1 MQATGSSSSAW
12 GGRRAAAGHPSPYTL
27 QAFAIGNEDC
37 RVKGYAPNFVT
48 IAKAVRAAYPKLPLI
63 LGCEEQECSAGWP
76 VWNVRSA
83 LHEDSAACARL
94 VASTAPEARAH
105 RAAPPPQQHV
115 PRIRLHRGPNS
126 WLHAED
132 YRGVRR

>member
-63 LGCEEQECSAGWP
+63 LGCEEQDQMKDMVSRATNSA
-76 VWNVRSA
+76 RCQSRQ
-83 LHEDSAACARL
+83 SSC
-94 VASTAPEARAH
+94 
-105 RAAPPPQQHV
+105 
-115 PRIRLHRGPNS
+115 
-126 WLHAED
+126 
-132 YRGVRR
+132 RRDTFSRESL